1 MLTNPRTLARRWLL
15 GGFTLIAASSIYGFV
30 HGVIYGVLD
39 LASFS
44 SSLQFIL
51 APAQSLVTLW
61 AWLWL
66 SKVEV
71 TGDEQRALMRKA
83 FYGLAV
89 AHLMVAVSIIA
100 LMSDLWPSPFA
111 NVANVA
117 QWWLEALGG
126 GAAFVGFFLMAR
138 LFVSPAGSP
147 IATDDVT

>member
-1 MLTNPRTLARRWLL
+1 MLTSPRTLARRWLL
-15 GGFTLIAASSIYGFV
+15 GGFTLIAASSIYNFV
-30 HGVIYGVLD
+30 HGVDYGVFD
-39 LASFS
+39 LTFS
-44 SSLQFIL
+44 SSLQLIL

-89 AHLMVAVSIIA
+89 AHLMVVVSIIA
-100 LMSDLWPSPFA
+100 LMSELWPSPFA
-111 NVANVA
+111 NVTSIA

-126 GAAFVGFFLMAR
+126 GAAFVGFVLMAR
-138 LFVSPAGSP
+138 LFVAPTGSP
-147 IATDDVT
+147 VATDEVT

>member
-15 GGFTLIAASSIYGFV
+15 GGFTLIAASSIYNFV
-30 HGVIYGVLD
+30 HGVDHGVFD
-39 LASFS
+39 LTFS
-44 SSLQFIL
+44 SSLQLIL

-89 AHLMVAVSIIA
+89 AHLMVVVSIIA
-100 LMSDLWPSPFA
+100 LMSELWPSPFA
-111 NVANVA
+111 NVTSIA

-126 GAAFVGFFLMAR
+126 GAAFVGFVLMAR
-138 LFVSPAGSP
+138 LFVAPAVSTVA
-147 IATDDVT
+147 IDEVT